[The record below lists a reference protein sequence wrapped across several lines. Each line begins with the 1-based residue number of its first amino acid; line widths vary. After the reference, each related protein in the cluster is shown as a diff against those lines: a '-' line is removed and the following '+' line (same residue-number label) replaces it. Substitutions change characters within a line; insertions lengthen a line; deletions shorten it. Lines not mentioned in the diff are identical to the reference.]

1 MSRTDAVVASSRYV
15 RIAVASCLVA
25 AVPVVLGFQLFVSHL
40 GQTSRELV
48 RAGEC
53 EAGGCALSPAVVRT
67 VTELESQGLNCR
79 SKPALTDRVVVEWT
93 NHEADVVDFAA
104 ALRASS
110 KHQGWI
116 RQYCLPQ

>member
-1 MSRTDAVVASSRYV
+1 MSRTEAVVASSRYV

-25 AVPVVLGFQLFVSHL
+25 AVPVVLGFQLFVAQL
-40 GQTSRELV
+40 GQSSRDLV

-53 EAGGCALSPAVVRT
+53 EAGGCAMSPAVVRT
-67 VTELESQGLNCR
+67 VTEVESQGLNCR
-79 SKPALTDRVVVEWT
+79 VKPALTDRVVVEWK
-93 NHEADVVDFAA
+93 NLEVDVVDFAT

-110 KHQGWI
+110 KQQGWI